1 MNSLYGS
8 EWRKWDFHVHT
19 PYSILNNH
27 FGINPFDETGNFDDY
42 VVKLFTAAVDKGIA
56 AIGITDYFM
65 LEGYKRIRTEY
76 LSNPAKMKACFP
88 DDELRQKVEQIFVFP
103 NIEFRNDKFVG
114 KGASSVNYHVIF
126 SDEIPIQEIEEN
138 FLHKLTIAGDY
149 EMQRTLTLA
158 NIATTGK
165 IIREEN
171 GDSGS
176 DLLVGL
182 NKVTVDPKQILD
194 TLHAN
199 SVFSGQY
206 LIVIPVDEDL
216 SKIPWGGRDHMTRK
230 SLYRQSHCYM
240 TSNPNTRNFA
250 LAKGNEEAHKKE
262 FGSIKPCI
270 WGSDAHDYEHLF
282 EPAGQ
287 RYCWVKADTT
297 FDGLLQI
304 LYEPA
309 DRVMIQKEKPDMK
322 DPHQV
327 IDSITFADDR
337 FQTAPIFFNENLTCL
352 IGGKSTGKS
361 LLLRQLAATIDPD
374 HVNEREKGVSSR
386 KGFVYPSATVR
397 WRDGTE
403 GTRKIVYIPQT
414 FLNRTVDSS
423 EESTEISQIIGKVL
437 QQESDISSA
446 LANLLDTSRKI
457 NSRCKSAI
465 SKYCETIQEL
475 KDIKLLIL
483 REGHSATYSATIASL
498 EAQRAELAEKTDISQ
513 EELDRYSELGKR
525 IQMLSANSAAWNTE
539 LRNLKELQAPVV
551 IVPGYFETPDGI
563 SVQSCFRHKFTRSAE
578 ILEKTVQEMTAQI
591 QPVWNTVCDRLY
603 KTLEQELNDIQND
616 QSAVAAEYGT
626 LKTKVEQSEQL
637 QRIALQIHQEQV
649 RLTAALEREKQKVL
663 LEAQAELLKSQIIAS
678 QQEYHVAY
686 IQYCEIVKKT
696 GTRKAT
702 SLEFDAQVVWK
713 QKEFTNGIGNI
724 FDNRNFSAFR
734 NQRCYDLQ
742 ALSETD
748 YNTKFLENLWDAID
762 SQGFGS
768 LTLKSSFTLESA
780 LQHIFRDWYNVHYIV
795 KSGNDTVEQM
805 SPGKKALVLLELL
818 ISLEDSRCPILI
830 DQPEDDLDN
839 RSIYYD
845 LVQFIR
851 RKKLDRQIII
861 VTHNANI
868 VLGADSEE
876 VIVANQD
883 GQDTPNSSRRFE
895 YRSGSIEND
904 LVLLDKNNNPI
915 PGILNNTGL
924 QTQICDILEGG
935 KTAFELRQH
944 KYTIV
949 TSPT

>member
-1 MNSLYGS
+1 MNSPRGS

-19 PYSILNNH
+19 PYSILNNQ
-27 FGINPFDETGNFDDY
+27 FGVNPFDETGNFDDY
-42 VVKLFTAAVDKGIA
+42 VVKLFTAAVDKGIV

-65 LEGYKRIRTEY
+65 LEGYKRIRNEY
-76 LSNPAKMKACFP
+76 LSNPAKMNACFP
-88 DDELRQKVEQIFVFP
+88 DDELRRKVEKIFIFP
-103 NIEFRNDKFVG
+103 NIEFRINTFVG
-114 KGASSVNYHVIF
+114 KGANAVNYHVIF
-126 SDEIPIQEIEEN
+126 SDNVPIQEIEDN

-149 EMQRTLTLA
+149 GMQRTLTLA
-158 NIATTGK
+158 NIAATGK
-165 IIREEN
+165 MLREEN

-182 NKVTVDPKQILD
+182 NKITVDPKQILD

-199 SVFSGQY
+199 GVFNGQY

-240 TSNPNTRNFA
+240 TSNPNTRKFA

-270 WGSDAHDYEHLF
+270 WGSDAHGYDDLF
-282 EPAGQ
+282 EPASQ

-337 FQTAPIFFNENLTCL
+337 FQPAPIFFNENLTCL

-386 KGFVYPSATVR
+386 KGFVYPKATVR

-403 GTRKIVYIPQT
+403 GTRRIVYIPQT

-437 QQESDISSA
+437 QQETDISHA
-446 LANLLDTSRKI
+446 LASLVDTRRKI
-457 NSRCKSAI
+457 NDRCKSAI

-475 KDIKLLIL
+475 KNLQFLIL
-483 REGHSATYSATIASL
+483 REGHSATYSTTITSL
-498 EAQRAELAEKTDISQ
+498 EAQRAELAEKTNISQ
-513 EELDRYSELGKR
+513 EELDRYSELGKH
-525 IQMLSANSAAWNTE
+525 IQTLSTNSNAWNTE

-551 IVPGYFETPDGI
+551 VVPGYFETSDGI
-563 SVQSCFRHKFTRSAE
+563 SVQPCFTQKFTRSAE
-578 ILEKTVQEMTAQI
+578 ILEKTAQEMTAQI
-591 QPVWNTVCDRLY
+591 QPIWNTVCDRLY

-616 QSAVAAEYGT
+616 QKAVEAEYAT

-637 QRIALQIHQEQV
+637 QRIALQISQEQA
-649 RLTAALEREKQKVL
+649 RLTAALEREKQKAL
-663 LEAQAELLKSQIIAS
+663 LEAQAENLRKQIIAS
-678 QQEYHVAY
+678 QQEYHAAY
-686 IQYCEIVKKT
+686 VQYCEIVKKT
-696 GTRKAT
+696 GTRKTT

-713 QKEFTNGIGNI
+713 QKEFTNGIGSI

-734 NQRCYDLQ
+734 SYRHYDLQ
-742 ALSETD
+742 ALDTTD
-748 YNTKFLENLWDAID
+748 YNAKLLMNLWDSIG
-762 SQGFGS
+762 SQGSGS

-780 LQHIFRDWYNVHYIV
+780 LQHIFRDWYNIHYIV

-851 RKKLDRQIII
+851 SKKLDRQIIV

-883 GQDTPNSSRRFE
+883 GQDTPNARRRFE

-904 LVLLDKNNNPI
+904 LVLLDENNNPL
-915 PGILNNTGL
+915 PGILNKAGL

-949 TSPT
+949 ANAT